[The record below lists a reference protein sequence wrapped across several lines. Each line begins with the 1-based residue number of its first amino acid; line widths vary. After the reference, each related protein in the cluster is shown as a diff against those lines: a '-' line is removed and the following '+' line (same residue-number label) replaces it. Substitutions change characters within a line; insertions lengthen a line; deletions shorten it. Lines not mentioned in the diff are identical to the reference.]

1 VTSDIV
7 QRAFLEWTKGLSD
20 RDARISIFSQ
30 IRDIPY
36 AVVPEINNPTEGP
49 EGLLTRMKGSCLPK
63 HFLLGRM
70 FEMLRIPTQFLT
82 YPFSWNVKSVAYPP
96 ELRKL
101 AEAVPIRYHLTCK
114 ARIQEQWVVVDATWD
129 RSLARVG
136 FPVND
141 SWDGVGDTRL
151 AVEPLG
157 RLVHESAEDRVSVAQ
172 TYKSSWSADDTARTE
187 RFTSALNNWLEEIRK
202 NS

>member
-7 QRAFLEWTKGLSD
+7 QRAFLKWTKGLGD
-20 RDARISIFSQ
+20 KDARISIFSQ

-36 AVVPEINNPTEGP
+36 AVVPEINNPTGGP

-82 YPFSWNVKSVAYPP
+82 YPFSWNIKSVAYPP

-101 AEAVPIRYHLTCK
+101 AEAVPIRHHLTCK

-129 RSLARVG
+129 RPLARVG

-141 SWDGVGDTRL
+141 SWDGKGDTGL

-157 RLVHESAEDRVSVAQ
+157 GLFHGNAEDRVSVAQ
-172 TYKSSWSADDTARTE
+172 TYKSSRSADDNTRTE
-187 RFTSALNNWLEEIRK
+187 RFTSALSNWMEEIRK
-202 NS
+202 DS